1 MSKKP
6 YIKPTFVK
14 QMAGVMNKFGNSY
27 YKSYKDSIDNTAIDT
42 LTEKYGSPL
51 FVFSEK
57 KLRRQYR
64 DIYEAFS
71 TQYPNVQFSWSY
83 KTNYLGSICNVFHQ
97 EGATA
102 EVVSEFEY
110 DKARSNGIA
119 GKDIIFNGPHKGKTG
134 LEKAFTENAMVNI
147 DNSDEIVLA
156 ESVAKSLN
164 KKVKVGIRLN
174 LDAGIYPQWYKFG
187 FNLENK
193 QAFEAVKRIMHSEFL
208 HLNGLHCH
216 IGTFILDPK
225 AYALQAEKMLVFLQ
239 EIENSFSIT
248 MEYIDI
254 GGGFPSHSRLKG
266 IYLPPDVVVPNINEY
281 ADAICSTMFKFLKP
295 NEYPKLYLETGRA
308 LVDEAGYI
316 ITSVVG
322 QKTLPD
328 GVRSYFVDSGINL
341 LYTSTW
347 YNFNIQ
353 PDRQLSGVPE
363 QCRIY
368 GCLCMNIDVIAESV
382 YLPPLPKNSRLVIS
396 PVGAYNTTQWMQF
409 ITYRPAVVMIM
420 EDGSSEVIRRSEKL
434 EDVTHCEII
443 PEKLKL
449 DK

>member
-174 LDAGIYPQWYKFG
+174 LDAGI
-187 FNLENK
+187 
-193 QAFEAVKRIMHSEFL
+193 
-208 HLNGLHCH
+208 
-216 IGTFILDPK
+216 
-225 AYALQAEKMLVFLQ
+225 
-239 EIENSFSIT
+239 
-248 MEYIDI
+248 
-254 GGGFPSHSRLKG
+254 
-266 IYLPPDVVVPNINEY
+266 
-281 ADAICSTMFKFLKP
+281 
-295 NEYPKLYLETGRA
+295 
-308 LVDEAGYI
+308 
-316 ITSVVG
+316 
-322 QKTLPD
+322 
-328 GVRSYFVDSGINL
+328 
-341 LYTSTW
+341 
-347 YNFNIQ
+347 
-353 PDRQLSGVPE
+353 
-363 QCRIY
+363 
-368 GCLCMNIDVIAESV
+368 
-382 YLPPLPKNSRLVIS
+382 
-396 PVGAYNTTQWMQF
+396 
-409 ITYRPAVVMIM
+409 
-420 EDGSSEVIRRSEKL
+420 
-434 EDVTHCEII
+434 
-443 PEKLKL
+443 
-449 DK
+449 